1 MNYLNKTKT
10 SLINNS
16 FYLYLSHFADYIL
29 TLFLLPFIA
38 RTIGAIELGVIG
50 LVQSFGLLIILFIE
64 FGSSLMAT
72 RQVARTKNDH
82 YALKK
87 FVEDLTQFKIYLIPV
102 SFIALLLS
110 IIYVPIFND
119 NPYHVVIVLIGA
131 IFQGIS
137 PIWYFQGIE
146 KMKIIAFSKLAFRL
160 IGSILIIFFVKSPKD
175 SWIVLASFSLSSILI
190 CLFLYREIIKKH
202 GPLVLNL
209 QNQSKFIFS
218 KSIPSFFITIIPMI
232 YQNISVI
239 LLSIFV
245 NPIQLGLYYGASRI
259 YRAFNTLYS
268 PISQAFFPLISSEE
282 NKNKTESRLLLRN
295 YLFIVTTIGLIFLLI
310 NYLFADEIILIVL
323 GKEFVASNKLL
334 KIFSVVL
341 PLTAIS
347 NALGRQWLLVI
358 NKDSFYSFVQVF
370 SSIIALIIFLF
381 FVDGQGIK
389 AYPISLIIYELSSI
403 IIILIFL
410 ISNERE

>member
-1 MNYLNKTKT
+1 
-10 SLINNS
+10 
-16 FYLYLSHFADYIL
+16 
-29 TLFLLPFIA
+29 
-38 RTIGAIELGVIG
+38 
-50 LVQSFGLLIILFIE
+50 
-64 FGSSLMAT
+64 
-72 RQVARTKNDH
+72 
-82 YALKK
+82 
-87 FVEDLTQFKIYLIPV
+87 
-102 SFIALLLS
+102 
-110 IIYVPIFND
+110 
-119 NPYHVVIVLIGA
+119 
-131 IFQGIS
+131 
-137 PIWYFQGIE
+137 
-146 KMKIIAFSKLAFRL
+146 
-160 IGSILIIFFVKSPKD
+160 
-175 SWIVLASFSLSSILI
+175 
-190 CLFLYREIIKKH
+190 
-202 GPLVLNL
+202 
-209 QNQSKFIFS
+209 
-218 KSIPSFFITIIPMI
+218 MI